1 VAYDQKIEFQ
11 GPIVQ
16 NVAYSPGGKTVSIT
30 YTAVSSIELRNPNG
44 FEVYTLL
51 FLIFKEFYAFV
62 FRFVVKEVI
71 ARMMLYGFHPLY
83 QIKVA

>member
-16 NVAYSPGGKTVSIT
+16 NVAYSPGDNTVSIT

-44 FEVYTLL
+44 FEVYTPC
-51 FLIFKEFYAFV
+51 YS
-62 FRFVVKEVI
+62 
-71 ARMMLYGFHPLY
+71 
-83 QIKVA
+83 